1 MPGRG
6 PQSADK
12 SGQINNVLSVNKMS
26 IIIGQSPPGE
36 ETALYADMDLE
47 T

>member
-1 MPGRG
+1 ML
-6 PQSADK
+6 QSLDK
-12 SGQINNVLSVNKMS
+12 SGGQINNVVSVNKMS